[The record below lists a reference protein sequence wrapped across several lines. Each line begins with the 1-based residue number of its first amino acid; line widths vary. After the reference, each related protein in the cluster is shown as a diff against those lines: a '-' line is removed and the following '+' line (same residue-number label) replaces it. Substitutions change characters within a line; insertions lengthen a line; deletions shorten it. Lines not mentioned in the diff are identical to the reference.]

1 MSLPGIIAG
10 FVAAA
15 GTTIPEAVK
24 SAIEGVAPIEAIAAL
39 LLGLVA
45 GYFLGRF
52 FGDDLAESRTFGY
65 LSGKR
70 RLRD

>member
-1 MSLPGIIAG
+1 MSSPWIIAG

-15 GTTIPEAVK
+15 GGTTIPEAVK
-24 SAIEGVAPIEAIAAL
+24 DAVKGVPIEAVAAL

-70 RLRD
+70 KLRD